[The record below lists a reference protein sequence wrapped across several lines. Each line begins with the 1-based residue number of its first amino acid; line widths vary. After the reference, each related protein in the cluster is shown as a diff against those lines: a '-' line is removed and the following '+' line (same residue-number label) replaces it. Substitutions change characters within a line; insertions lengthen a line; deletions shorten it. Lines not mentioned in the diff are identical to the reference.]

1 MNIDHTYDVVIIG
14 GGLAGLS
21 LAIQLA
27 SKQHRILVLEK
38 DDFPR
43 HKVCGE
49 YVSMESK
56 PFLGRLGISI
66 DDLDLPIINKLQ
78 VTDALGN
85 EVNAVLET
93 GGFGISRYKL
103 DDLLATLA
111 RTQHVTL
118 LTNTK
123 ADEVIWAGD
132 TFEVRAKGSVYRAKL
147 VCGAW
152 GKRSN
157 LDIKL
162 QRPFIQEKQK
172 ALNNYVGVKYHV
184 RYDWPK
190 GLIGLHNFEN
200 GYCGVSRIEEDKCCL
215 CYLTTAANLQRCSN
229 DIKRAERDILMKN
242 PTLKTIFNEATFL
255 YETALAIS
263 QISFQK
269 KEQVR
274 GHVLL
279 LGDAAGVI
287 TPLCGNGM
295 SMAFRS
301 AHIAF
306 GLIDGFL
313 NAKITR
319 SDLEGAYALS
329 WKNAFSDRLFMG
341 RTVQRNFGK
350 NWTTALFLKSMN
362 LLPFVRN
369 GIIKATSGPVF

>member
-27 SKQHRILVLEK
+27 SKQYRILVLEK

-49 YVSMESK
+49 YVSKESK
-56 PFLGRLGISI
+56 PFLERLGISI
-66 DDLDLPIINKLQ
+66 DDLDLPIINKLK
-78 VTDALGN
+78 VTDTLGN
-85 EVNAVLET
+85 EVNALLET

-111 RTQHVTL
+111 RKQHVTL

-190 GLIGLHNFEN
+190 DLIGLHNFEN

-242 PTLKTIFNEATFL
+242 QTLKTIFNEATFL
-255 YETALAIS
+255 YETPLAIS

-274 GHVLL
+274 DHVLL

-306 GLIDGFL
+306 GLIDRFL

-319 SDLEGAYALS
+319 SDLEGAYAQS
-329 WKNAFSDRLFMG
+329 WKNTFSHRLFVG

-369 GIIKATSGPVF
+369 SIIKATSGPVF

>member
-242 PTLKTIFNEATFL
+242 PTLKIIFNEATFL
-255 YETALAIS
+255 YETPLAIS